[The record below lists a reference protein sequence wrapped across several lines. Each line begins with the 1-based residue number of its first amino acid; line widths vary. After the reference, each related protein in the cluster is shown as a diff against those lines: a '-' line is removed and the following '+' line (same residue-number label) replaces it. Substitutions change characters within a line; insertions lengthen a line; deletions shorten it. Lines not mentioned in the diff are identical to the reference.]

1 MSKLFVDEIQPK
13 TTNGIINAKGMV
25 IQVVQNSGGGSAS
38 ISGGSSWQSS
48 HTDTQVSITPQSTS
62 SKIFVTYNIWGF
74 ISGSGKHLAWD
85 LARSIGG
92 SETRFGSSYTY
103 GMGSIYTIGAEDQLM
118 CHVEY
123 LDSPSTTS
131 TITYI
136 PKFQN
141 TNSGTV
147 NIGNNGRLSTITA
160 MEIGG

>member
-1 MSKLFVDEIQPK
+1 MSTLFVDSIEPK
-13 TTNGIINAKGMV
+13 TTGGVINAKGMV
-25 IQVVQNSGGGSAS
+25 IQVVQNSGGGQAS

-62 SKIFVTYNIWGF
+62 SKIFVTYNIWAF
-74 ISGSGKHLAWD
+74 LSGSGKHLAWD

-92 SETRFGSSYTY
+92 SETQFGSSYTY
-103 GMGSIYTIGAEDQLM
+103 GMGSIYTVGAEWQLM

-123 LDSPSTTS
+123 LDSPNTTS

-141 TNSGTV
+141 PNSGTL
-147 NIGNNGRLSTITA
+147 NAGNSGRLSTITA

>member
-1 MSKLFVDEIQPK
+1 LSKLFVDEIQPK
-13 TTNGIINAKGMV
+13 TTGGIINAKGHV

-74 ISGSGKHLAWD
+74 ISGSGKHLSWD

-103 GMGSIYTIGAEDQLM
+103 GMGSIYTVGAEDQLM

-123 LDSPSTTS
+123 LDSPNTTS

-147 NIGNNGRLSTITA
+147 NIGNNARLSTITA

>member
-1 MSKLFVDEIQPK
+1 MSELRSNRITDIAGTASP
-13 TTNGIINAKGMV
+13 NIPGCIL
-25 IQVVQNSGGGSAS
+25 QVVQSSGGGTAS
-38 ISGGSSWQSS
+38 ISGGSTWQSC
-48 HTDTQVSITPQSTS
+48 HTDTQVSITPKYAS

-92 SETRFGSSYTY
+92 SETRFGSSYSY

-147 NIGNNGRLSTITA
+147 NIGNSGRLSTITA